1 MNKTKP
7 RVAALSRRLILHVQ
21 PEFARVIG
29 EHAAQRRQTFSHW
42 AREAFISALR
52 AEGTEPPAAALVLPS
67 HMHREGG
74 AT

>member
-1 MNKTKP
+1 
-7 RVAALSRRLILHVQ
+7 LHVQ

-29 EHAAQRRQTFSHW
+29 EHAAQRRQTFFHW

-52 AEGTEPPAAALVLPS
+52 AEGTEPPAAALVTPS
-67 HMHREGG
+67 HMHH